1 MRAVIRSADRN
12 MGDVAAEHDRLYIA
26 ATALLKRDNILVLTP
41 PVSLNWFVRRRVRK
55 AIRLFTKVVE
65 LNPSNWA
72 ALWVRGKA
80 HQALSENELALD
92 SFTRSRLLNENNPDV
107 AREAGISAMECGR
120 PDLAI
125 EFTRAALKLK
135 PGDPG
140 LQANLGLA
148 HLFAQQPQV
157 ARTVLNAALANDP
170 NDKITQA
177 VSRLVDDV
185 LQGKRACP
193 TRRAEV

>member
-1 MRAVIRSADRN
+1 
-12 MGDVAAEHDRLYIA
+12 MGEVAAEHDRLYIA
-26 ATALLKRDNILVLTP
+26 ATTLLKRDNILILGP
-41 PVSLNWFVRRRVRK
+41 PVSLNWFARRRVRK
-55 AIRLFTKVVE
+55 AIRLLSQVVE
-65 LNPSNWA
+65 LNPANWA
-72 ALWVRGKA
+72 ALWIRGKA
-80 HQALSENELALD
+80 HQALGESELALD
-92 SFTRSRLLNENNPDV
+92 SFSASRLLNENNPDV

-120 PDLAI
+120 PQLAI

-135 PGDPG
+135 PDDPG

-157 ARTVLNAALANDP
+157 ARTVLDAALAKDP
-170 NDKITQA
+170 NDKITQT
-177 VSRLVDDV
+177 VSKLVNEV